1 MSKALLTAVLVS
13 ITASLA
19 PAQEIPSGGP
29 PPLQVR
35 GRAIEGVIE
44 STGDASL
51 RQFIEVHL
59 APAYRESFASSD
71 AVLAHVRAIREACA
85 NFGGILVD
93 PIGDDG
99 LLMRFILD
107 GSETQVMMRIDA
119 TPPHQIVALDLQE
132 GEARPQG
139 PEVAPITWDNV
150 DARLT
155 EETARGF
162 AGTVLLVRGGRL
174 VLNKGYG
181 LANREQNLRNDTG
194 TIFAIGSVPIDFTK
208 AAILKLEEQ
217 GKLHTADLVTKH
229 LNHVPADKQA
239 MTIDHL
245 MSGRSGLPDFHHI
258 AGTDADPDL
267 SWIDRDTA
275 IKRILGASLL
285 FPPGQGEAHSH
296 SAWVLLA
303 AIVEIVSKQAYGAYL
318 REHFF
323 EPAGM
328 KRTGLH
334 EDGEQFTDDKFAVG
348 YGGVSV
354 GKLNIPKYWG
364 RTSWLVMG
372 SGGMQS
378 TPMDLYR
385 WNQSIRT
392 GKTLS
397 PEAAKKYWHRGVLA
411 GGDDRG
417 FFTIYNEGPDDIFIM
432 SSNVKSG
439 PGDLV
444 SKVGRRLAEMVM
456 QP

>member
-13 ITASLA
+13 IAASLA
-19 PAQEIPSGGP
+19 PAQETPSGGP
-29 PPLQVR
+29 PPRQVR
-35 GRAIEGVIE
+35 GRAVEALME
-44 STGDASL
+44 TTGDAPIM
-51 RQFIEVHL
+51 QFIETHL
-59 APAYRESFASSD
+59 SPAYRGSFESQSQLIEHLWVIRAGCAGFGGVVVEPVGD
-71 AVLAHVRAIREACA
+71 QMLMLKFMRENGEAHVI
-85 NFGGILVD
+85 
-93 PIGDDG
+93 
-99 LLMRFILD
+99 
-107 GSETQVMMRIDA
+107 MRIDA
-119 TPPHQIVALDLQE
+119 APPYQITDLE
-132 GEARPQG
+132 LTKRHNPAAEPQI
-139 PEVAPITWDNV
+139 APITWDNV
-150 DARLT
+150 DARLK

-162 AGTVLLVRGGRL
+162 AGTVLLVRGGRV

-181 LANREQNLRNDTG
+181 LANREQNERNDTG

-208 AAILKLEEQ
+208 GAILKLEEQ
-217 GKLHTADLVTKH
+217 GKLRTADLVTKY

-275 IKRILGASLL
+275 LERILGASLL

-303 AIVEIVSKQAYGAYL
+303 AIVEIVSKQTYGAYL

-385 WNQSIRT
+385 WNQSIRS